1 MPIKIP
7 SDLPAF
13 DVLKNEGVMVM
24 DDFKA
29 KTQDIR
35 PLKIGL
41 FGKDIYPEDWETVR
55 DNIEILNLIA
65 PDLDISFASNFDEV
79 TLPIHILDCSESL
92 SKYNNCK
99 WQGPSGSFSGGDYS
113 ENPLEFTDKIAWGHI
128 KLSNQRINRHT
139 LTHEIGHAVG
149 LHHSNIENS
158 SNIDSNNISYVYVI
172 NILIN

>member
-1 MPIKIP
+1 M
-7 SDLPAF
+7 A
-13 DVLKNEGVMVM
+13 
-24 DDFKA
+24 
-29 KTQDIR
+29 T
-35 PLKIGL
+35 
-41 FGKDIYPEDWETVR
+41 
-55 DNIEILNLIA
+55 
-65 PDLDISFASNFDEV
+65 
-79 TLPIHILDCSESL
+79 ESL

-158 SNIDSNNISYVYVI
+158 SMGPGNNQASYLSKWDIMTISTINRDAVSNFMSRNDLKALLEDTSDWDYFVNNLDNLKENPKESIWNELGTIMELQSIDAKVNCSQCNE
-172 NILIN
+172 